1 MSVSE
6 DSEFSVLVFCLS
18 TCSEDSETENTMD
31 TNQSSGDE
39 HISDNR
45 EQGEQEMD
53 EGNQK
58 DMGYERKAEEESIE
72 GQEEQAR
79 SQSDSNI

>member
-1 MSVSE
+1 M
-6 DSEFSVLVFCLS
+6 
-18 TCSEDSETENTMD
+18 CSEDSETENTMD

-39 HISDNR
+39 HISDR

-58 DMGYERKAEEESIE
+58 DKRKAEGEENVE
-72 GQEEQAR
+72 GQEEQAI
-79 SQSDSNI
+79 SPSDSNI

>member
-1 MSVSE
+1 MLLSE
-6 DSEFSVLVFCLS
+6 VSVLVFYS
-18 TCSEDSETENTMD
+18 MCSEDSETENTMD

-39 HISDNR
+39 HISDR

-58 DMGYERKAEEESIE
+58 DIDYERKAGEESIE
-72 GQEEQAR
+72 GQEEQAI